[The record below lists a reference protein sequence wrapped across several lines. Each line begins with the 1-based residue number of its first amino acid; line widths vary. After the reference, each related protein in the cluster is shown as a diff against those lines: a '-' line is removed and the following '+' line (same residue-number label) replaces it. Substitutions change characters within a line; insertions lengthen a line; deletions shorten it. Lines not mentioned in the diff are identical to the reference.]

1 MGEARRRSLSKI
13 AGLPEGVQITPE
25 TPQYIEVGICF
36 SMSTYTQM
44 LTMMQE
50 YNEEIGKAME
60 ANPGAGLQKVPDF
73 ATFLAKSIIPRGLT
87 KFDQDL
93 AAFVRS
99 RRSIV
104 LPGEHLT
111 HRHIG

>member
-1 MGEARRRSLSKI
+1 MGEARRRQLAQV
-13 AGLPEGVQITPE
+13 AGLPADVQITPE
-25 TPQYIEVGICF
+25 TPQYVLVEISFKLE
-36 SMSTYTQM
+36 TYTKII
-44 LTMMQE
+44 TMMQE
-50 YNEEIGKAME
+50 YNEEIAKAKGVHIHLE
-60 ANPGAGLQKVPDF
+60 TVPDF

-87 KFDQDL
+87 AFDKEL

-111 HRHIG
+111 GARIG